1 MAYCVPLADILFTM
15 NSAAG
20 LARGIAN
27 GLYADLGDGLAE
39 ATLNEASKFA
49 ESVLAPL
56 NRVGDQVGAKWH
68 DGVVTTA
75 PGWIDAYRRFVAG
88 GWQSL
93 TGSGLSPIIAHPDV
107 KRMLMTMKALTHS
120 ARDRLSHGRC
130 DRPLAPA
137 KRQIAQEFLAGETL
151 HSLAKR
157 HDISR
162 NLIRIWVKKLET
174 GGI

>member
-120 ARDRLSHGRC
+120 ARAIAYLTAGVIDRSRQLNGRLL
-130 DRPLAPA
+130 RSFSPA
-137 KRQIAQEFLAGETL
+137 R
-151 HSLAKR
+151 HSTVSPNAMTSPATSSGSGL
-157 HDISR
+157 
-162 NLIRIWVKKLET
+162 
-174 GGI
+174 